1 MKKSLE
7 PNACRKRQA
16 IISKHHTRAIVHML
30 VAGLIAGAAIAPSNA
45 LAQAEPKVLGKTIG
59 EWSVKWWQWAFA
71 IPAST
76 NPMLH
81 DDTDPIP
88 YDNFCHLGQ
97 QGPVWF
103 LAGVWDGGTATRSC
117 TVPRGKHILFSIA
130 NTFWIQTE
138 TDPADYTETDYRREA
153 SDYLLLVFGD
163 KPLVATLENVATR
176 DKKPIIFDPNTPI
189 IRSQSPVF
197 TASFPPDNVFNAP
210 PSFLT
215 GPIVS
220 DGFWVMLPPLSPGK
234 YELHFEAGD
243 ANATKNKGQNV
254 TYILTVR

>member
-16 IISKHHTRAIVHML
+16 IISKHHTRAIMHML
-30 VAGLIAGAAIAPSNA
+30 FAGVIAGAAIAPSNA

-76 NPMLH
+76 NPML
-81 DDTDPIP
+81 DDKGE
-88 YDNFCHLGQ
+88 FCHVGQ

-103 LAGVWDGGTATRSC
+103 LAGVWNGGKVERAC

-130 NTFWIQTE
+130 NTFWIQTG
-138 TDPADYTETDYRREA
+138 TDPTHYTETDYRREA
-153 SDYLLLVFGD
+153 SNYLLFLFGD
-163 KPLVATLENVATR
+163 KPLVATLENLATH
-176 DKKPIIFDPNTPI
+176 DEKPIIFDPNTPI

-197 TASFPPDNVFNAP
+197 TASFPLENVFKRASKLSHGVQ
-210 PSFLT
+210 SFLT
-215 GPIVS
+215 ASG
-220 DGFWVMLPPLSPGK
+220 
-234 YELHFEAGD
+234 
-243 ANATKNKGQNV
+243 
-254 TYILTVR
+254 